1 MNLLKTTDKNFQSKL
16 QKILHRSAS
25 SNREV
30 ETKVATIISLVQ
42 KKGDA
47 ALFQLSKKFDQHELN
62 KNTIEVSNSEIR
74 QAFKLVQAEEHRALD
89 LAASRIRDFHE
100 RHSLK
105 SWQYKKD
112 GLLLGQRVSPLDR
125 VGIYVPGGKAT
136 YPSSVL
142 MNAIPAQV
150 AGVKE
155 IVMVSPFPSGQM
167 NPYVLVAANIA
178 GVDRIFKIGGAQA
191 IAALAYGTASIPR
204 VDKIVG
210 PGNTY
215 VATAKRQVFGQ
226 VAIDMIAGPSEITII
241 SDGGCNPYWIAADLL
256 SQAEHDEQASA
267 LLLSWKEKYILEVQ
281 TAIEAILKNLPR
293 ATIAKKSLQSHGA
306 FIRVRNE
313 KEAATIANDI
323 APEHLELSVKNPE
336 SLLKKIKHAG
346 AIFLGYHSTESFG
359 DYLAGPNHV
368 LPTNGTARF
377 SSPLST
383 FDFLKFSSLI
393 DCSAEMAKSL
403 GPSVVRLAEMEG
415 LHAHALAMKFRL

>member
-1 MNLLKTTDKNFQSKL
+1 MNILKTTDRSFKSKL
-16 QKILHRSAS
+16 EKILHRSAS

-30 ETKVATIISLVQ
+30 ESKVSALISLVR
-42 KKGDA
+42 KKGDS
-47 ALFQLSKKFDQHELN
+47 ALFQLTKKFDQHVVN
-62 KNTIEVSNSEIR
+62 KNTIEVSNLEIR
-74 QAFKLVQAEEHRALD
+74 QAFKIVRAEERRALE

-105 SWQYKKD
+105 SWHYKKN
-112 GLLLGQRVSPLDR
+112 GLLLGQRVTPLER

-150 AGVKE
+150 AGVNE
-155 IVMVSPFPSGQM
+155 ILMASPFPHGQM
-167 NPYVLVAANIA
+167 NPYVLVAASIA

-191 IAALAYGTASIPR
+191 VAALAYGTSTVPK

-210 PGNTY
+210 PGNTW

-226 VAIDMIAGPSEITII
+226 VAIDMIAGPSEITVI
-241 SDGGCNPYWIAADLL
+241 SDAGCNPYWIAADLL

-267 LLLSWKEKYILEVQ
+267 VLITWKEKYLLEVQ
-281 TAIEAILKNLPR
+281 AALEAILKNLPR
-293 ATIAKKSLQSHGA
+293 AMIAKKSLKSHGA
-306 FIRVRNE
+306 LILVKNE
-313 KEAATIANDI
+313 TEAVKITNDI
-323 APEHLELSVKNPE
+323 APEHLELSVKKPE
-336 SLLKKIKHAG
+336 ALLKKIKHAG

-383 FDFLKFSSLI
+383 FDFLKFSSI
-393 DCSAEMAKSL
+393 IHCGATAAKEL
-403 GPSVVRLAEMEG
+403 GPTVVRLAEMEG